1 MSHIKAFISLLFLV
15 AILVTCGNNSSINSA
30 TNDPISQVNPILNQ
44 EPEESTIWD
53 ILRPD
58 QTDQT
63 VSVNRYIWNAAVEVL
78 DFLPI
83 KSIDPFTGIISTD
96 YGTPPGGGKAYRAT
110 VHITDPALD
119 ARALRVSLVTRSGPV
134 AAETSRA
141 VEDAIL
147 SRARQLR
154 IADSRF

>member
-1 MSHIKAFISLLFLV
+1 MSQMKDCISIFFLMASLV
-15 AILVTCGNNSSINSA
+15 ACGNNSATGTA
-30 TNDPISQVNPILNQ
+30 TNDTRSTANSTLDQ

-58 QTDQT
+58 RTDQT
-63 VSVNRYIWNAAVEVL
+63 VSVNRYIWNAALEVL

-83 KSIDPFTGIISTD
+83 TIIDPFTGVISTD

-119 ARALRVSLVTRSGPV
+119 ARALRVSLLTRSGPV
-134 AAETSRA
+134 ADETSRA

-154 IADSRF
+154 IADNRF